1 MEGITIYPHGKI
13 YITLLTIK
21 YIFMVGLGIL
31 FTYGIF
37 PFSWMSI
44 VLTCGDFVVLI
55 FLILQTYE
63 VIRYKMIIYD
73 NKVRLFA
80 NRDLFLV
87 RHKDLDINIS
97 GIKTM
102 QFKMGINLGVGFISV
117 IVLNYEEKRM
127 KYLNTMWFSKKQIDK
142 IMALIKE
149 NAEKTNGE
157 IIEILDE
164 DIQGNSKTKT
174 KSK

>member
-1 MEGITIYPHGKI
+1 MEGTTIYPHGKI
-13 YITLLTIK
+13 YISLLTIK
-21 YIFMVGLGIL
+21 YIFLV
-31 FTYGIF
+31 GIF
-37 PFSWMSI
+37 VGCTLTMFPFTWMSL
-44 VLTCGDFVVLI
+44 VLICGDAIALI

-87 RHKDLDINIS
+87 RHKDLDIKFS

-102 QFKMGINLGVGFISV
+102 QFKLGINLGVGLVSA
-117 IVLNYEEKRM
+117 IVLFYDEKRM
-127 KYLNTMWFSKKQIDK
+127 KYLNTMWFSRKQVDR

-149 NAEKTNGE
+149 NADKINEE
-157 IIEILDE
+157 EVEILED
-164 DIQGNSKTKT
+164 DIQGNKK
-174 KSK
+174 KKNKK

>member
-1 MEGITIYPHGKI
+1 MESISMYPHGKI
-13 YITLLTIK
+13 YISLLTVK

-37 PFSWMSI
+37 PVSWMSI
-44 VLTCGDFVVLI
+44 ILICGDFVVLV

-87 RHKDLDINIS
+87 RHKDLDIKFS

-102 QFKMGINLGVGFISV
+102 QFKLGINLGVGLVSA
-117 IVLNYEEKRM
+117 IVLFYDEKRM
-127 KYLNTMWFSKKQIDK
+127 KYLNTMWFSRKQVDR

-149 NAEKTNGE
+149 NADKINEEKV
-157 IIEILDE
+157 EILED
-164 DIQGNSKTKT
+164 DIQGNKK
-174 KSK
+174 KKNKK

>member
-1 MEGITIYPHGKI
+1 M
-13 YITLLTIK
+13 
-21 YIFMVGLGIL
+21 

-37 PFSWMSI
+37 PVSWMSI
-44 VLTCGDFVVLI
+44 ILICGDFVVLV

-80 NRDLFLV
+80 NRDLFFV
-87 RHKDLDINIS
+87 RHKDLDIKFS

-102 QFKMGINLGVGFISV
+102 QFKLGINLGVGLVSA
-117 IVLNYEEKRM
+117 IVLFYDEKRM
-127 KYLNTMWFSKKQIDK
+127 KYLNTMWFSRKQVDR

-149 NAEKTNGE
+149 NADKINE
-157 IIEILDE
+157 
-164 DIQGNSKTKT
+164 
-174 KSK
+174 

>member
-1 MEGITIYPHGKI
+1 MESISMYPHGKI
-13 YITLLTIK
+13 YISLLTVK

-37 PFSWMSI
+37 PVSWMSI
-44 VLTCGDFVVLI
+44 ILICGDFVVLV

-80 NRDLFLV
+80 TRDLFLV
-87 RHKDLDINIS
+87 RHKDLDIKFS

-102 QFKMGINLGVGFISV
+102 QFKLGINLGVGLVSA
-117 IVLNYEEKRM
+117 IVLFYDEKRM
-127 KYLNTMWFSKKQIDK
+127 KYLNTMWFSRKQVDR

-149 NAEKTNGE
+149 NADKINEEKV
-157 IIEILDE
+157 EILED
-164 DIQGNSKTKT
+164 DIQGNKK
-174 KSK
+174 KKNKK

>member
-1 MEGITIYPHGKI
+1 MDSITIYPRGKI
-13 YITLLTIK
+13 YITYLVFK
-21 YIFMVGLGIL
+21 YIFLVGLGIL

-37 PFSWMSI
+37 PVSWMSI
-44 VLTCGDFVVLI
+44 ILICGDFVVLV

-80 NRDLFLV
+80 NRDLFFV
-87 RHKDLDINIS
+87 RHKDLDIKFS

-102 QFKMGINLGVGFISV
+102 QFKLGINLGVGLVSA
-117 IVLNYEEKRM
+117 IVLFYDEKRM
-127 KYLNTMWFSKKQIDK
+127 KYLNTMWFSRKQVDR

-149 NAEKTNGE
+149 NADKINE
-157 IIEILDE
+157 
-164 DIQGNSKTKT
+164 
-174 KSK
+174 